1 MNAQHI
7 QNRKVSR
14 VRRLQRRIKD
24 LAPESERKVQ
34 RLQGLQYELNKAG
47 IKV

>member
-1 MNAQHI
+1 MNASHI
-7 QNRKVSR
+7 QNRKINR
-14 VRRLQRRIKD
+14 VKRLARKIKD

-47 IKV
+47 IKA